1 MTPRPDDVELR
12 PPWLHRV
19 TPTQWKLLDIA
30 LALFLMLGVI
40 QVAGLIGPGAQTA
53 SGLEIALGLAAS
65 GAVAFRRLWP
75 IPVLV
80 VVAVLVSVT
89 IGLGQSFAAVPIVA
103 FPMATVAMEYGR
115 KTSLMALGATEVA
128 LITAS
133 SVALALWP
141 QSPGSSNIIVAA
153 AAWFIGDSIRARRI
167 YVRGIAEQGEQRL
180 RDESERAERALADQR
195 TEIARELHDVVA
207 HGMSVIAVQAGVG
220 RHLINDRPEEAAKAL
235 EAIEVTSRSALG
247 DLRRVLAL
255 LRRDGDQ
262 GAANLEPSPG
272 LRELPSLLE
281 QVRSAGI
288 TVLMEVKGKAVALPE
303 GMDLTAYRIVQ
314 EALTNV
320 VRHAGGAT
328 ASVLVEYTPDSLVI
342 AVADSGNGS
351 GEWVTTQAG
360 LASASSGAHQGLT
373 GMRERVALFDGTLEL
388 RSVPGAGLEI
398 CASLPLASVTS

>member
-19 TPTQWKLLDIA
+19 TPTQWQLLDVG
-30 LALFLMLGVI
+30 LALFLMLGVL
-40 QVAGLIGPGAQTA
+40 QVAGLIGPGTQTA
-53 SGLEIALGLAAS
+53 SGLEIGLGLAAS
-65 GAVAFRRLWP
+65 GSVALRRLWP

-80 VVAVLVSVT
+80 VVAVLVGVSV
-89 IGLGQSFAAVPIVA
+89 GLGQSYAAVPIVA
-103 FPMATVAMEYGR
+103 FPMATVAIEYGR
-115 KTSLMALGATEVA
+115 KTSLMALGVAEIA
-128 LITAS
+128 LIAGS
-133 SVALALWP
+133 AVALALWP

-153 AAWFIGDSIRARRI
+153 AAWFVGDSIRARRI
-167 YVRGIAEQGEQRL
+167 YVRGIAEQAEERL
-180 RDESERAERALADQR
+180 RDESERAERALAEQR

-220 RHLINDRPEEAAKAL
+220 RHVINDRPNEAAKAL

-255 LRRDGDQ
+255 LRRDDDQ
-262 GAANLEPSPG
+262 EVAKLEPSPG

-281 QVRSAGI
+281 QVRSAGV
-288 TVLMEVKGKAVALPE
+288 TVLMEVKGKAVGLPE

-320 VRHAGGAT
+320 VKHAGGAT
-328 ASVLVEYTPDSLVI
+328 ASVLVEYRPDFLVI
-342 AVADSGNGS
+342 EVADSGDGS
-351 GEWVTTQAG
+351 GERLPTPA
-360 LASASSGAHQGLT
+360 ASTISSSGAHQGLV

-388 RSVPGAGLEI
+388 RSIPGAGLEV